1 MAGTFP
7 YLFERDTTKT
17 MNEPGLG
24 RSRGLASFSWLNSA
38 VGRKRVCVFGSTPMV
53 LAPRNGRLVG
63 GKRPV
68 YKLPSLCDYM
78 TLVGPR
84 SLPSSSNGHG
94 PWPPGFSKGTMKK
107 AHHNATSSLACPRFG
122 HFGLRRVAYFQRS
135 AAEKGLAGKYTD
147 PTYFTKIP
155 FGAHSHWL
163 QPWRAYLET
172 VPAQQFLD
180 GIGLNLQFHE
190 ADPELVLQMLAR
202 NGVRSGRLEIGWGSL
217 DYNDPAKIQGAD
229 QPAPDP
235 APVRSGGS
243 GPQSF

>member
-1 MAGTFP
+1 MRP
-7 YLFERDTTKT
+7 R
-17 MNEPGLG
+17 
-24 RSRGLASFSWLNSA
+24 RWL
-38 VGRKRVCVFGSTPMV
+38 V
-53 LAPRNGRLVG
+53 LALAISVFA
-63 GKRPV
+63 V
-68 YKLPSLCDYM
+68 SL
-78 TLVGPR
+78 
-84 SLPSSSNGHG
+84 
-94 PWPPGFSKGTMKK
+94 
-107 AHHNATSSLACPRFG
+107 TSSA
-122 HFGLRRVAYFQRS
+122 S

-229 QPAPDP
+229 QLRRILRLSEVADP
-235 APVRSGGS
+235 AHNPFE
-243 GPQSF
+243 QSPGRALPGEDV